1 MSTSG
6 ARRAGGREIEQRGER
21 DIGEH
26 EQGWTESRDRE
37 EAKPRRSLA
46 QWFCLVVGLALLL
59 GGILGMLTADNN
71 FDTAASD
78 PDGILQGDGFLG
90 FEVNG
95 WHNLVH
101 IVSGA
106 VLLLGFARH
115 GLARTLAIA
124 FGVVYA
130 VLLVLGLVNGNDILG
145 FVPVNIADNV
155 LHGVLA
161 LLGLGAG
168 LLSTQKRREETRPSR
183 QLSGESHARA
193 EREIRVERERSVD
206 GQGGGRREVIALADG
221 SGVEDGRHRPRS
233 R

>member
-1 MSTSG
+1 MATG
-6 ARRAGGREIEQRGER
+6 ARRATARATDDALER
-21 DIGEH
+21 DPARSGHDAEH
-26 EQGWTESRDRE
+26 
-37 EAKPRRSLA
+37 KPGRSLA
-46 QWFCLVVGLALLL
+46 QWFCLVAGLALLL
-59 GGILGMLTADNN
+59 GGILGMTADNN
-71 FDTAASD
+71 FDVSATD
-78 PDGILQGDGFLG
+78 PDGVLQGDGFLG

-106 VLLLGFARH
+106 VLLLGFAKH

-145 FVPVNIADNV
+145 FVPVNVADNV

-168 LLSTQKRREETRPSR
+168 LLSTKERHERR
-183 QLSGESHARA
+183 
-193 EREIRVERERSVD
+193 RVR
-206 GQGGGRREVIALADG
+206 
-221 SGVEDGRHRPRS
+221 
-233 R
+233 